1 MSAAEERLIPDI
13 VVLQRNSQHLATKQ
27 ALLDRQKTLK
37 IPKDFNIE
45 SVIEK
50 VNSLKTDVRFDG
62 IGRLGFGRP
71 LRAASAC

>member
-1 MSAAEERLIPDI
+1 MTKPFCYRFMSAAEERLIPDI

-50 VNSLKTDVRFDG
+50 VNSLER
-62 IGRLGFGRP
+62 R
-71 LRAASAC
+71 